1 VGLRLFPS
9 LAGYRR
15 GWLQGDGL
23 AGLTVWAMLI
33 PQALAYATIA
43 GVSPVVGLYAVPA
56 ALVLYAAFGSSRHL
70 VVGPMSA
77 TAALSAAAVAELA
90 TQGSGRFAALTVT
103 LAITTGVIGVIAGL
117 ARLGFVANFI
127 SEPVLKGFIIG
138 LALTIIVGQLPKLFG
153 VPKGEGD
160 FFEQLWHLLGNL
172 DQTHWLTLLLGLGS
186 LALILGLRRVAPMVP
201 GSLVAVVFG
210 IVVVQLFDADRHGAA
225 IVGHIQ
231 PGLPALGLPDVATVD
246 YLKFAPAAVGILLVG
261 FAEGLG
267 AAKTYA
273 ARQHY
278 EIDTNRELLGVGA
291 ANLGAGLSS
300 GMVVSGSLSKTAV
313 NGAAGARTQLSG
325 LVVAALTIITL
336 LTLTGLF
343 QRLPQ
348 ATLAAVVIAA
358 VIELVDLPALA
369 ALYRVYTRRLGRY
382 YGVAARP
389 DFIAAVGALLG
400 VLVFGTLP
408 GLFIGIAISLLLLI
422 YRASHPHI
430 AVLGKVPGTTG
441 QYGDL
446 ERHPD
451 NQQLPGI
458 VILRVES
465 GLFFANA
472 DAVRQRVRA
481 HAAQE
486 GTRVV
491 VLDAETAPTIDVTAV
506 HMLAELTQSL
516 EREGVRLLVTRQI
529 GQVRDVVRQVATDTT
544 PQGVYPRS
552 RPPSKPP
559 SDPPTPP
566 AKTHRAAAATLV
578 DHGVLDQT
586 SAEAGCR
593 TIASARSDEVDCQ
606 GGRV

>member
-1 VGLRLFPS
+1 VRLRLFPS
-9 LAGYRR
+9 LAGYQR

-23 AGLTVWAMLI
+23 AGLTVWAMLV

-43 GVSPVVGLYAVPA
+43 GVSPVVGLYAAPA

-117 ARLGFVANFI
+117 TRLGFVANFI

-138 LALTIIVGQLPKLFG
+138 LALTIVVGQLPKLFG
-153 VPKGEGD
+153 VPKGGGN
-160 FFEQLWHLLGNL
+160 FFEQLWHLLGEL
-172 DQTHWLTLLLGLGS
+172 DETHGLTLLVGLVS
-186 LALILGLRRVAPMVP
+186 LALILGLKRVAPMVP
-201 GSLVAVVFG
+201 GSLAAVVFG
-210 IVVVQLFDADRHGAA
+210 IFLVQLSGLDRHGAA
-225 IVGHIQ
+225 IVGTIQ
-231 PGLPALGLPDVATVD
+231 PGLPALGLPEVATVD
-246 YLKFAPAAVGILLVG
+246 YLKLAPAAVGILLVG

-278 EIDTNRELLGVGA
+278 AVDPNRELLGVGA

-325 LVVAALTIITL
+325 LVVAALTIVT
-336 LTLTGLF
+336 
-343 QRLPQ
+343 
-348 ATLAAVVIAA
+348 
-358 VIELVDLPALA
+358 
-369 ALYRVYTRRLGRY
+369 
-382 YGVAARP
+382 
-389 DFIAAVGALLG
+389 
-400 VLVFGTLP
+400 
-408 GLFIGIAISLLLLI
+408 LLLLLS

-446 ERHPD
+446 ERHPE

-465 GLFFANA
+465 SLFFANA
-472 DAVRQRVRA
+472 DAVRRSVRA
-481 HAAQE
+481 HAARA

-491 VLDAETAPTIDVTAV
+491 VLDAETVPAIDVTAV
-506 HMLAELTQSL
+506 HMLAELAETL
-516 EREGVRLLVTRQI
+516 ERGGVRLLVTREI
-529 GQVRDVVRQVATDTT
+529 GQVRDVVRRVAA
-544 PQGVYPRS
+544 G
-552 RPPSKPP
+552 
-559 SDPPTPP
+559 TPP
-566 AKTHRAAAATLV
+566 VGIYPTVRAAVQAAQPRPDT
-578 DHGVLDQT
+578 
-586 SAEAGCR
+586 
-593 TIASARSDEVDCQ
+593 ASPDTPG
-606 GGRV
+606 GGRDAR

>member
-1 VGLRLFPS
+1 VGLRLFSS

-33 PQALAYATIA
+33 PQALAYASIA
-43 GVSPVVGLYAVPA
+43 GVSPVVGLYATPA
-56 ALVLYAAFGSSRHL
+56 ALLLYAAFGSSRHL

-77 TAALSAAAVAELA
+77 TAALSAAAVADLA
-90 TQGSGRFAALTVT
+90 TQGSGPFVALTVT
-103 LAITTGVIGVIAGL
+103 LAITTGIIGVVAGL

-138 LALTIIVGQLPKLFG
+138 LALTIIIGQLPKLFG
-153 VPKGEGD
+153 IPKGEGD
-160 FFEQLWHLLGNL
+160 FFEQLWHLLANL
-172 DQTHWLTLLLGLGS
+172 DQTHWLTLLLGLVS

-210 IVVVQLFDADRHGAA
+210 ILVVQLFDLDRHGAA

-231 PGLPALGLPDVATVD
+231 PGLPPLGLPEVAAVD
-246 YLKFAPAAVGILLVG
+246 YLKLAPAAVGILLVG

-278 EIDTNRELLGVGA
+278 EVDTSRELLGVGA

-325 LVVAALTIITL
+325 LVVAALTVVTL

-358 VIELVDLPALA
+358 VVELVDIPALA

-389 DFIAAVGALLG
+389 DFIAAVAALLG
-400 VLVFGTLP
+400 VLIFGTLP

-451 NQQLPGI
+451 NQQQPGI
-458 VILRVES
+458 VILRMES
-465 GLFFANA
+465 SLFFANA
-472 DAVRQRVRA
+472 DAVRQSVRA
-481 HAAQE
+481 HAATK
-486 GTRVV
+486 GTKVV
-491 VLDAETAPTIDVTAV
+491 VLDAETAPTIDVTAA

-516 EREGVRLLVTRQI
+516 EREGVRLLVSRQI
-529 GQVRDVVRQVATDTT
+529 GQVRDVVGQVATDTT
-544 PQGVYPRS
+544 PQGVYPTVQAAVHAAQQ
-552 RPPSKPP
+552 PPDTTTPDTP
-559 SDPPTPP
+559 GSD
-566 AKTHRAAAATLV
+566 R
-578 DHGVLDQT
+578 D
-586 SAEAGCR
+586 
-593 TIASARSDEVDCQ
+593 AR
-606 GGRV
+606 

>member
-9 LAGYRR
+9 LAGYQR
-15 GWLQGDGL
+15 GWLQGDGV
-23 AGLTVWAMLI
+23 AGLTVWAMLV
-33 PQALAYATIA
+33 PQALAYASIA
-43 GVSPVVGLYAVPA
+43 GVSPVVGLYATPA

-70 VVGPMSA
+70 IVGPMSA

-103 LAITTGVIGVIAGL
+103 LAITTGVIGVVAGL

-127 SEPVLKGFIIG
+127 SEPVLKGFIVG
-138 LALTIIVGQLPKLFG
+138 LALTIVVGQLPKLFG
-153 VPKGEGD
+153 VPKGEGN
-160 FFEQLWHLLGNL
+160 FFEQLWHLLGQL
-172 DQTHWLTLLLGLGS
+172 DQTSGLTLLLGLVS
-186 LALILGLRRVAPMVP
+186 LALILVLKRVAPVVP

-210 IVVVQLFDADRHGAA
+210 ILVVQLFGLDRHGAA
-225 IVGHIQ
+225 IVGNIQ

-246 YLKFAPAAVGILLVG
+246 YLKLAPAAVGILLVG

-273 ARQHY
+273 ARQHD
-278 EIDTNRELLGVGA
+278 EVDTNRELLGVGA

-325 LVVAALTIITL
+325 LVVAALTVVTL
-336 LTLTGLF
+336 LTLTPLF
-343 QRLPQ
+343 QQLPL

-358 VIELVDLPALA
+358 VIELVDFPALA

-389 DFIAAVGALLG
+389 DFIAAVAALLG
-400 VLVFGTLP
+400 VLVFDTLP
-408 GLFIGIAISLLLLI
+408 GLFIGIAISLLLLV

-430 AVLGKVPGTTG
+430 AVLGKVPGTAG

-481 HAAQE
+481 HAATK

-491 VLDAETAPTIDVTAV
+491 VLDAETVPAIDVTAV

-516 EREGVRLLVTRQI
+516 EREGVRLLVTREI
-529 GQVRDVVRQVATDTT
+529 GQVRDVVGHVATDTT
-544 PQGVYPRS
+544 PEGVYP
-552 RPPSKPP
+552 
-559 SDPPTPP
+559 TV
-566 AKTHRAAAATLV
+566 RAAVQAAQHPPDNT
-578 DHGVLDQT
+578 DPDTPG
-586 SAEAGCR
+586 
-593 TIASARSDEVDCQ
+593 
-606 GGRV
+606 GGRDTR